1 MYKFLLSDVGGEKRF
16 AAAVAKRLALLGALT
31 QGDRRATGQSNALGL
46 GGFDMDNRF
55 GKRAMKQMLN
65 NIWSCSASTV
75 TDAPDSCICEALKL
89 IDSHLTNAIEEVG
102 DDGNW
107 QMGLDPYD
115 DDTNATQSFYSMMA
129 SLLLGPCARLADH
142 RVDAIREG
150 RSVSKYW
157 ESLENGTESKETVK
171 PKIDAEVQA
180 AKDAGLNFHVLCNI
194 WLYDVGV
201 TQGSSEAGRSGTP
214 MSVSKF
220 LNRCLGMNL
229 SRQKLLTDH
238 FLNHLQTEVLIA
250 KRAGTYDHGIKTVT
264 GNAVTIQKPRS
275 FCFRGLEAK
284 DERVFVYKVS
294 VDRGMSAETARQMFQ
309 EASALNGEGTN
320 GSGGRQP
327 IKTGFYIDNRR
338 QYKVPKMYLVINQGS
353 TNKSCVIVRPNDGKT
368 TWSTGYTR
376 DRLYAGHRLSPCN
389 NLDQALEKWTQEFN
403 MADIPLSEFYQ
414 QSCKGRH
421 VERECVK
428 KQVH

>member
-89 IDSHLTNAIEEVG
+89 IDSHLTTAIEEVG

-115 DDTNATQSFYSMMA
+115 DDTNAIQSFYSMMA

-150 RSVSKYW
+150 KSVSKYW
-157 ESLENGTESKETVK
+157 ESLENGSESKETVK

-214 MSVSKF
+214 MNVSKF

-238 FLNHLQTEVLIA
+238 FLNHLQTEVLNA

-294 VDRGMSAETARQMFQ
+294 VDRGMSAETARQLFQ
-309 EASALNGEGTN
+309 EASLNGDDRN

-338 QYKVPKMYLVINQGS
+338 QYKVPKMYLIINQGS